1 MNLDKAPEFLTS
13 VQAYLMKKLRVQ
25 LRVKE
30 VEVGHDSKVF
40 CDIEEKKLWLKEGAE
55 LIDVSVELARSFGLP
70 LEHAFHLSWTLGQTN
85 LARISDNFGR
95 FGISIIELPREE
107 EIYKPKPMPREESV
121 EKPLSIKPEEIIEP
135 AEKPIEIET
144 QEAVAQPLTTEVLE
158 DSTTQEIIEDWV
170 PECPPDQA
178 ETSSEEYIP
187 KEIPHLLVTRE
198 DTGTKHISIEREQPA
213 SIPETRELKVLSEKS
228 RFAIGNW
235 GEKYALRCLKGDKT
249 KEYPD
254 AVVKDTDNG
263 FVVEK
268 EGKTLVQV
276 IWLNK
281 NRDQGIGHDIELLE
295 NNVMYF
301 IEVKSTKTEEKDWF
315 DVSRGQ
321 WALMQEKGDKFYIY
335 RVYGAGTKKPL
346 VHKIRDPAKLW
357 REGGISAYPVRI
369 QL

>member
-1 MNLDKAPEFLTS
+1 
-13 VQAYLMKKLRVQ
+13 
-25 LRVKE
+25 
-30 VEVGHDSKVF
+30 
-40 CDIEEKKLWLKEGAE
+40 
-55 LIDVSVELARSFGLP
+55 
-70 LEHAFHLSWTLGQTN
+70 

-121 EKPLSIKPEEIIEP
+121 EKPSLVEPEEIIEP
-135 AEKPIEIET
+135 SEKPIEIET
-144 QEAVAQPLTTEVLE
+144 QEAVAQPLATEVLEE
-158 DSTTQEIIEDWV
+158 DSTTQKIIEDWV

-187 KEIPHLLVTRE
+187 KEIPQLLVTRE
-198 DTGTKHISIEREQPA
+198 DTGTKHISIEREQPV

-235 GEKYALRCLKGDKT
+235 GEKYALRCLKEDKM

-268 EGKTLVQV
+268 EGKLV
-276 IWLNK
+276 
-281 NRDQGIGHDIELLE
+281 QGIGHDIELLE

-335 RVYGAGTKKPL
+335 RVYSAGTKKPF